1 MEGDA
6 ELSRGVTGLLAVSVG
21 VGDVKSGGL
30 LAGEGAVYGRI
41 WR

>member
-6 ELSRGVTGLLAVSVG
+6 ELSRGVTGLLAVSGG

-41 WR
+41 WH